1 MGRYEFV
8 KGENP
13 KSRCLVII
21 DKDMVPFLA
30 KDIAA
35 VVNSYTENPR
45 AINHRKPV
53 YVITENKRISALRKV
68 LDSQLN
74 PKYHNKYMAMGWES
88 RFSPGDV
95 DAIYFGARGRPTKLE
110 NFIPWVAKNY
120 PKANRIV
127 IFCSLDDYDCM
138 LQTALPEWIQE
149 WNVLRMVPEK
159 VGTKTESEQLDDI
172 LKELQTL

>member
-13 KSRCLVII
+13 KSRCLVIL

-30 KDIAA
+30 KDITT
-35 VVNSYTENPR
+35 VVNSVVPTR
-45 AINHRKPV
+45 AVLHRKPI
-53 YVITENKRISALRKV
+53 YIITESKRISALRKV
-68 LDSQLN
+68 LNSQLD
-74 PKYHNKYMAMGWES
+74 PKYHKYMAMGWES

-95 DAIYFGARGRPTKLE
+95 DAIYFGARGRPYSLDK
-110 NFIPWVAKNY
+110 FIPWATKAY

-127 IFCSLDDYDCM
+127 IFCSAEDYERM

-149 WNVLRMVPEK
+149 WNVLKMVPEK
-159 VGTKTESEQLDDI
+159 VETKTESEQLDDI
-172 LKELQTL
+172 LKELR